1 VVVRKEGAADSGP
14 AAATPETVSA
24 RAGESVSLECVSE
37 GANPAPRLSWRLR
50 GTPLQPAHQQHNER
64 SAAGLWRSVSRLS
77 LPVSREDHGY
87 EVTCEVEHPATPSIN
102 GSVRLNIFYPPRVTA
117 HTSVAGPL
125 TEGSAAAVTLTCEVE
140 SNPPGVV
147 SWRRVGGQVVGSGPS
162 LTLQPVRRE
171 LAGGYQC
178 QAENELGL
186 SQPATVQ
193 LDVQCK
199 SSITI
204 TISLWL
210 ATVILTVDNIILLCK
225 LTAFFIIESLP
236 VM

>member
-1 VVVRKEGAADSGP
+1 VVVRKEGAADS
-14 AAATPETVSA
+14 TETVSA

-87 EVTCEVEHPATPSIN
+87 EVTCEVEHPAAPSIN
-102 GSVRLNIFYPPRVTA
+102 GSVRLNIFYPPRVTV
-117 HTSVAGPL
+117 HSSIGGPL
-125 TEGSAAAVTLTCEVE
+125 TEGSAAAVTLTCAVE

-193 LDVQCK
+193 LEVQCK

-204 TISLWL
+204 TISKCLS
-210 ATVILTVDNIILLCK
+210 TVISTVDNIILLCK
-225 LTAFFIIESLP
+225 LTAYRT
-236 VM
+236 